1 MTTLRCLVL
10 ALLLA
15 GNLASASTGLS
26 GLLTDSSSSYQGPI
40 GLDPALRALEQQPL
54 WRAPLDEFSAVI
66 GPEAVFFLSDGQL
79 TAARLATGEILWRYG
94 RGLSGPVANTGN
106 LVFVAEAGQ
115 ALALDA
121 ETGQETWRSD
131 LQLQRIMQLVAG
143 DSLLIVMGSASEAMV
158 VLDATD
164 GSQLYRFELI
174 ESAWPVLLTN
184 GILYL
189 QEYHGEPHYHHV
201 SAHDVTE
208 GRMLWRTGTSLGPIW
223 REDGRIYLHREP
235 WAPVAS
241 VARPLE
247 ILVIAERSGEL
258 LETWSYPLP
267 VSSSIQARSG
277 NVVMT
282 QDEVIALSSDGAT
295 VLGFPWGGATGPD
308 WQRQLQGQYR
318 AGLQQGTLLAETRE
332 HELRVLHLSV
342 DSDFVLL
349 PRGSPVSRIDLGADR
364 AYVGRIDGLF
374 QVVQLANSRQRF
386 FVRTGTDAGPAG
398 FGPTLRSGEFLVLQ
412 TPAEL
417 LVVEDIQ

>member
-1 MTTLRCLVL
+1 
-10 ALLLA
+10 
-15 GNLASASTGLS
+15 
-26 GLLTDSSSSYQGPI
+26 
-40 GLDPALRALEQQPL
+40 
-54 WRAPLDEFSAVI
+54 
-66 GPEAVFFLSDGQL
+66 
-79 TAARLATGEILWRYG
+79 
-94 RGLSGPVANTGN
+94 
-106 LVFVAEAGQ
+106 VFVAEAGQ

-121 ETGQETWRSD
+121 ETGQETWSSD
-131 LQLQRIMQLVAG
+131 LHLQRIMQLVAG

-208 GRMLWRTGTSLGPIW
+208 GRMLWRAGTSLGPIW
-223 REDGRIYLHREP
+223 REDGRIYLRREP

-241 VARPLE
+241 VTRPLE

-267 VSSSIQARSG
+267 VGSSIQARSG

-282 QDEVIALSSDGAT
+282 QDEVIALSGDGAT
-295 VLGFPWGGATGPD
+295 VLGFPWDGATGPD

-374 QVVQLANSRQRF
+374 QVVQLENSRQRF
-386 FVRTGTDAGPAG
+386 FVRTGTDAGPGG